1 MTLSCPRPRPVL
13 LAAAAVLALS
23 TAAPA
28 LAAPADDGVALTP
41 RGTHVTGQFDESAA
55 EIVEHDP
62 RTQRY
67 FVVNALSGAVDVLD
81 ARDPDRPTRVGGVTV
96 AGLASADGSTID
108 ADAQVNSVAVQDGL
122 LAAAVEAGDKVSP
135 GWVAFF
141 RTRGDV
147 AFLGAVRT
155 GVQPDNLTFTP
166 DGAQVVTANEAE
178 PADDFSVDPAGSVGV
193 VDVERALAGRQG
205 ASRLAGFRAF
215 GGDALPDR
223 VRVYGPDVAVPEGQR
238 PAGRVARNLEPEYV
252 TVDASSR
259 TAYLTVQEAN
269 TVAAVDL
276 RRARVR
282 ELMPLGTKDWTAS
295 GAGLDASDRDGAVN
309 QQPWD
314 VSGLYLPDSI
324 ASYEVRGTTYLVTAN
339 EGDAREWGD
348 YVDSERLAD
357 SRYPLCAD
365 AFPDAEELLADEA
378 LGRLNVSE
386 EDGIRGEGEAA
397 CREEVVTLGGRSFS
411 IWTTDGEQVYD
422 SGSRFES
429 LLAGGAGGVDP
440 AVAFNATNDD
450 NDSFDNRSDDKGP
463 EPEGVTLGKVGGRT
477 YAFVGLERVGGVMT
491 FDVTTPRRARF
502 VDYVNARD
510 FSAAAETPEA
520 GDLGPEGLAFVS
532 RKDSPVRRPLLAV
545 GNEVSGTTTVFSVGR
560 GR

>member
-1 MTLSCPRPRPVL
+1 MPVRRPARPALLGATAL
-13 LAAAAVLALS
+13 LALA

-28 LAAPADDGVALTP
+28 LAAPAGDGVTLTP

-55 EIVEHDP
+55 EIVAHDP
-62 RTQRY
+62 RSQRY

-81 ARDPDRPTRVGGVTV
+81 ARDPDAPTKLRDLTV
-96 AGLASADGSTID
+96 AGLESADGSTID
-108 ADAQVNSVAVQDGL
+108 AAAQVNSVSVQDGL
-122 LAAAVEAGDKVSP
+122 LAAAVEAGDKTSP

-141 RTRGDV
+141 RTRGKV

-166 DGAQVVTANEAE
+166 DGSRVVTANEAE
-178 PADDFSVDPAGSVGV
+178 PADDFSADPAGSVGV
-193 VDVERALAGRQG
+193 VDVDRALAGRQA

-215 GGDALPDR
+215 EGDALPEG
-223 VRVYGPDVAVPEGQR
+223 VRVYGPDVAVPDGQR

-252 TVDASSR
+252 TVDATSR
-259 TAYLTVQEAN
+259 TAYVTVQEAN

-276 RRARVR
+276 RRARVQ
-282 ELMPLGTKDWTAS
+282 ELMPLGTKDWASS
-295 GAGLDASDRDGAVN
+295 GAGFDASDRDGAADLRR
-309 QQPWD
+309 WE

-324 ASYEVRGTTYLVTAN
+324 ASYRVRGTTYLVTAN

-357 SRYPLCAD
+357 SRYPLCED
-365 AFPDAEELLADEA
+365 VFPDAGTLLADEA
-378 LGRLNVSE
+378 LGRLNVSD
-386 EDGIRGEGEAA
+386 EDGIRGQGEAA
-397 CREEVVTLGGRSFS
+397 CREEIVSLGGRSFS
-411 IWTTDGEQVYD
+411 IWTTDGERVYD
-422 SGSRFES
+422 SGSRFEV
-429 LLAGGAGGVDP
+429 LLAGGAGGTDP

-463 EPEGVTLGKVGGRT
+463 EPEGLALGRVGGRT

-491 FDVTTPRRARF
+491 FDVTAPRRARF
-502 VDYVNARD
+502 VDYVNDRD
-510 FSAAAETPEA
+510 FSADAATPEA

-532 RKDSPVRRPLLAV
+532 RQDSPVRRPLVAV
-545 GNEVSGTTTVFSVGR
+545 GNEISGTTTVFSVGR